1 MKNVKVISMSEK
13 GEVIPYVRMNQIKEL
28 IRKMPSGELTLK
40 ELEDRFGLSKVLNA
54 LPTLQLLGLCS
65 YDRKNKIIRL
75 TDKGEKFRSLLITN
89 DEKRAAE
96 IIRPYVE
103 KSEALSFVKMFL
115 ERRGHLSILEI
126 GRELAFKFNKKWD
139 NVLTYKAYGA
149 ACASILGFVGYGT
162 YDRGIL
168 RKTEVKVTEVKITP
182 PYAGF
187 KKIFNIVNLV
197 STYGEVGLHILA
209 EKLNT
214 KERRL
219 SVEIANCIELGFLE
233 RPVPGKVAITA
244 LGRELVNPLNKSK
257 VSEIFRESLLH
268 SDFRK
273 ITSQLVNKTF
283 DIKDLGEILKHQ
295 LGARWLGE
303 KTIIS
308 FGKKFLNWLKSANL
322 LEETEEG
329 NYRLLGNA
337 IRKEVEKPLEIPLSV
352 TDYYKLGKAISTILS
367 SSDFEEIKQAAIF
380 LVEFCK
386 QDKNLSSITEII
398 EEHYKLFLDLKDS
411 RIFRA
416 DIKLIERVLG
426 LEEEKKV
433 TS

>member
-1 MKNVKVISMSEK
+1 LV
-13 GEVIPYVRMNQIKEL
+13 
-28 IRKMPSGELTLK
+28 
-40 ELEDRFGLSKVLNA
+40 
-54 LPTLQLLGLCS
+54 LLGLCS
-65 YDRKNKIIRL
+65 YDRKNKIVRL
-75 TDKGEKFRSLLITN
+75 TDEGEKFRSLLITN

-115 ERRGHLSILEI
+115 ERKGRLSVLEI

-162 YDRGIL
+162 YSRGIL
-168 RKTEVKVTEVKITP
+168 RKTEVKITEVKITP

-187 KKIFNIVNLV
+187 KKIFEIVKLV
-197 STYGEVGLHILA
+197 STYGEVDIHILA
-209 EKLNT
+209 ERLNT
-214 KERRL
+214 KEGRL

-233 RPVPGKVAITA
+233 RSVPGRVSITP

-257 VSEIFRESLLH
+257 ISEIFRESLLH

-273 ITSQLVNKTF
+273 IISQLTNKTF
-283 DIKDLGEILKHQ
+283 NSKDLGEVLKHQ
-295 LGARWLGE
+295 LSARWLDE

-308 FGKKFLNWLKSANL
+308 FGKKFSNWLKSANL
-322 LEETEEG
+322 LEETKEG
-329 NYRLLGNA
+329 SYRLLDNA
-337 IRKEVEKPLEIPLSV
+337 IKKEVEKPLEIPLSV
-352 TDYYKLGKAISTILS
+352 TDYYKLGKAIGTILS
-367 SSDFEEIKQAAIF
+367 SNDFEEIKQAAVF
-380 LVEFCK
+380 LIGFCK

-426 LEEEKKV
+426 LGEEKEAV
-433 TS
+433 L